1 MDFTYRDKKET
12 STHKLCF
19 FPEGKVEFHISDL
32 FSSSQPSLSMATS
45 QQYTIQ
51 KQPSY
56 LLPLSIMKCWQ
67 CLLKQLDRRELD
79 YFN

>member
-1 MDFTYRDKKET
+1 MYIYKRRRDSVDFTYRDKKET

-45 QQYTIQ
+45 QQYNSEATKLIAISCHY
-51 KQPSY
+51 PS
-56 LLPLSIMKCWQ
+56 
-67 CLLKQLDRRELD
+67 
-79 YFN
+79 

>member
-1 MDFTYRDKKET
+1 MYIYKRRRDSVDFTYRDKKET

-19 FPEGKVEFHISDL
+19 FPEGKVEFHISDM

-51 KQPSY
+51 KQPS
-56 LLPLSIMKCWQ
+56 
-67 CLLKQLDRRELD
+67 
-79 YFN
+79 